1 MFEDD
6 EQCQTLPDAARRCQ
20 TLQLQ
25 LAVTLDAGNPFVTGT
40 YSLEGGGE
48 AIGIA
53 YRTLQEISIAAAV
66 QNYPKTIAIGQ
77 EIAGGN
83 QMEADGLVCIAKTC
97 VAPAVRYFRER
108 LNKNGTEMYD
118 VVSLFKAVRIVC
130 PMQAHDLHLI
140 AQDVEDLRV
149 VSILHDD
156 TLVAKLLEELPAY
169 LVAAADA
176 VIDTHTTR
184 LQWRRRRTRLPSW
197 QSAA

>member
-1 MFEDD
+1 MEYTPTLRGHLLGVFEDD
-6 EQCQTLPDAARRCQ
+6 QQCQ

-53 YRTLQEISIAAAV
+53 YRPLQEISIAEAV
-66 QNYPKTIAIGQ
+66 QNYPKTIAVAQ

-83 QMEADGLVCIAKTC
+83 QTEADGLVRIAKTC

-118 VVSLFKAVRIVC
+118 VVSLFKAVRIFC
-130 PMQAHDLHLI
+130 PMQAHDLHLT
-140 AQDVEDLRV
+140 ARDVEDLRIV
-149 VSILHDD
+149 PILHA
-156 TLVAKLLEELPAY
+156 LSNQQGNLLGHHIQTMLM
-169 LVAAADA
+169 
-176 VIDTHTTR
+176 
-184 LQWRRRRTRLPSW
+184 LQYDRS
-197 QSAA
+197 